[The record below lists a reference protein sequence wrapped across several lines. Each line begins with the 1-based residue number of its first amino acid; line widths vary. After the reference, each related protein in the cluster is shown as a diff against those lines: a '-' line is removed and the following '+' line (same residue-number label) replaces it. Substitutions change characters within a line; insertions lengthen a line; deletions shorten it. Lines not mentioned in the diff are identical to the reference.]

1 MGISLKPEH
10 LKRYKDI
17 GWLFMKYGR
26 SDLVKE
32 AGLDEVLARE
42 DEGGPASS
50 LAEPKAE
57 ELAADFEKMGPTF
70 IKLAQLLSTRA
81 DLLPIPYLEALSR
94 LQDNVAPFSFAEVE
108 EIVTAELG
116 VRISKAF
123 LNFEEAPIAAA
134 SLGQVHRASLRD
146 GREVVVK
153 VQRPGIREQI
163 VKDLEVLGDI
173 AQFLDDHTEM
183 GKRYEFQNMLG
194 EFRKSLM
201 RELDYRQEARHLE
214 IFDQNLRDF
223 KSIVVPLPIE
233 DYTTSRVLTMEYIR
247 GKKITSLN
255 PLVWVDVDGVR
266 LAEDLFH
273 AYLQQILLDG
283 FFHADPHPGNVF
295 LTDDHRIALIDLG
308 MIGHISPT
316 RQEEIL
322 KLLLAI
328 SSGRGDDAAEQ
339 TIVMGEAKP
348 GFEENAF
355 RRQVA
360 DLVSEHQNTS
370 VTEINAGKV
379 VLDIQRIAGDVNF
392 RMPPE
397 FTMIAKMLLNLDQV
411 VHTLDPAFDPNAS
424 IRRHA
429 GDMMEQRVLK
439 SLSPA
444 NLFNAIME
452 TKGFVEKLPARLNKF
467 LDAVSR
473 DEIKFTVDAIDETLL
488 MEGLQKIA
496 NRITMG
502 LVLAALI
509 VGSAM
514 LMRVETS
521 FRIMGYPGFA
531 IIFFMIAAGFG
542 IVLVINILYNDE
554 KAKRDG
560 KPPK

>member
-10 LKRYKDI
+10 LKRYRDI

-26 SDLVKE
+26 SDLVKQ

-116 VRISKAF
+116 VRISKGF
-123 LNFEEAPIAAA
+123 LTFEEAPIAAA

-153 VQRPGIREQI
+153 VQRPGIRDQI

-183 GKRYEFQNMLG
+183 GKRYEFQSMLG

-223 KSIVVPLPIE
+223 KSIIVPLPIE

-308 MIGHISPT
+308 MVGHISPS

-322 KLLLAI
+322 KLLMAI
-328 SSGRGDDAAEQ
+328 SSGHGDDAAEQ
-339 TIVMGEAKP
+339 TINMGEAKP
-348 GFEENAF
+348 GFNEQSF
-355 RRQVA
+355 RRQVT
-360 DLVSEHQNTS
+360 DLVTEHQDTN
-370 VTEINAGKV
+370 VAEIDTGRV
-379 VLDIQRIAGDVNF
+379 VLDIQRIAGEVSF
-392 RMPPE
+392 RLPPE

-429 GDMMEQRVLK
+429 GDMMQQRVLK

-444 NLFNAIME
+444 NLFSAVME
-452 TKGFVEKLPARLNKF
+452 TKGFIEKLPARLNRF